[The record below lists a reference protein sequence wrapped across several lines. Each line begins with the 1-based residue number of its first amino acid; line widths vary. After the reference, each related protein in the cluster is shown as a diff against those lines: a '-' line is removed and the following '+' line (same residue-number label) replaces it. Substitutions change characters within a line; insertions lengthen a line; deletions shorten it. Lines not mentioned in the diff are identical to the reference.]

1 MKTYVTIVAAG
12 LFALASIS
20 TATACGFHSSK
31 TADISKPV
39 STAQGPIITPA
50 PKPEG

>member
-20 TATACGFHSSK
+20 TATACGFHSK

-39 STAQGPIITPA
+39 STAEGPVMTPA